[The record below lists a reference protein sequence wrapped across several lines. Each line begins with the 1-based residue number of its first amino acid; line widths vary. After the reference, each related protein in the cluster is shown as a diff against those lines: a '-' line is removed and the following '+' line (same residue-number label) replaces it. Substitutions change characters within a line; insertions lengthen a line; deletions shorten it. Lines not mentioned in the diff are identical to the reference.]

1 MEQTPKPP
9 HRPAGIPASMRQ
21 GTPQP
26 RPATPPRPVAPAH
39 PAPAPQRVSAPKPPT
54 PPKPKKSFT
63 FAAIGI
69 GVVSVIIVVA
79 AMVMGLTK
87 LMAAGEVKSGSDQY
101 QAVFLSNNMVYFG
114 KVSNVGGEYIKMTDI
129 FYLQVNQQ
137 SDQKDAKAQV
147 NTNQASQLSLAKL
160 GNELHGP
167 EDAMYIN
174 RKEVLFW
181 ENLKPDGKVVQAI
194 KNYKSG
200 K

>member
-21 GTPQP
+21 GSPQP
-26 RPATPPRPVAPAH
+26 RPATPPRPTPPPPTPHRAPT
-39 PAPAPQRVSAPKPPT
+39 PKPPA
-54 PPKPKKSFT
+54 PPKAKKSFT

-69 GVVSVIIVVA
+69 GVVSVIIIIA
-79 AMVMGLTK
+79 ALVMGFTK
-87 LMAAGEVKSGSDQY
+87 LTAAGEVKSGSDQY

-114 KVSNVGGEYIKMTDI
+114 KISNVTGEYIKMTDI
-129 FYLQVNQQ
+129 YYLQVNQQ
-137 SDQKDAKAQV
+137 QTDQKTQ
-147 NTNQASQLSLAKL
+147 TQQQQQLSLAKL

-181 ENLKPDGKVVQAI
+181 ENLKPEGKVVQAI
-194 KNYKSG
+194 KNHKAG